1 MGARPAKASRRSA
14 VAAAVDRAGRLGGR
28 RLRLDQAT
36 QQELAPGLG
45 AAQVGAD
52 IQHLQLP
59 VALQRQGRKAATAEL
74 RQRPAAGHQVLGQ
87 HLAAV
92 ALQFGVER
100 LRRQAQLLRQLGQ
113 HSRLGNAPPLLVMRL
128 LQRVQ
133 HGQALAGQRVSAQL
147 GGTLRIASS
156 QSFAQAWL
164 AQAVA
169 AFVERHPAVA
179 VDLQVSSQAANL
191 VEERIDLTLRITNQL
206 DPNLIARR
214 LTTCHSVLCA
224 APAYLARHGKPHT
237 PAELARHNC
246 LTYVY
251 FGRSLWQ
258 FERDGDP
265 SGVPVSGN
273 ISANE
278 STVLLEACVAGA
290 GSSLQ
295 PLYAAAPL
303 LRAGRLVQLLPQYRA
318 EALGIHAL

>member
-14 VAAAVDRAGRLGGR
+14 IAAAVDRAGRLGGR
-28 RLRLDQAT
+28 RLRLDQTT

-45 AAQVGAD
+45 ATQVGAD

-214 LTTCHSVLCA
+214 LTTCHSVLYA
-224 APAYLARHGKPHT
+224 APA
-237 PAELARHNC
+237 
-246 LTYVY
+246 
-251 FGRSLWQ
+251 
-258 FERDGDP
+258 
-265 SGVPVSGN
+265 
-273 ISANE
+273 
-278 STVLLEACVAGA
+278 
-290 GSSLQ
+290 
-295 PLYAAAPL
+295 
-303 LRAGRLVQLLPQYRA
+303 
-318 EALGIHAL
+318 

>member
-1 MGARPAKASRRSA
+1 MRS
-14 VAAAVDRAGRLGGR
+14 
-28 RLRLDQAT
+28 
-36 QQELAPGLG
+36 
-45 AAQVGAD
+45 
-52 IQHLQLP
+52 LQ
-59 VALQRQGRKAATAEL
+59 G
-74 RQRPAAGHQVLGQ
+74 
-87 HLAAV
+87 
-92 ALQFGVER
+92 
-100 LRRQAQLLRQLGQ
+100 
-113 HSRLGNAPPLLVMRL
+113 
-128 LQRVQ
+128 VQ
-133 HGQALAGQRVSAQL
+133 HGQALASQRVSAQL

-164 AQAVA
+164 ARAVA

-191 VEERIDLTLRITNQL
+191 VEERIDLALRITNQL

-214 LTTCHSVLCA
+214 LATCHSVLCA
-224 APAYLARHGKPHT
+224 APAYLARHGTPQT

-246 LTYVY
+246 LTYAY

-258 FERDGDP
+258 FERDGEP

-278 STVLLEACVAGA
+278 STVLLEASVAGA
-290 GSSLQ
+290 GISLQ

-318 EALGIHAL
+318 EALGIHALYGSRRQMLPALRALLEFLAARLQGDPRWEEQPAP